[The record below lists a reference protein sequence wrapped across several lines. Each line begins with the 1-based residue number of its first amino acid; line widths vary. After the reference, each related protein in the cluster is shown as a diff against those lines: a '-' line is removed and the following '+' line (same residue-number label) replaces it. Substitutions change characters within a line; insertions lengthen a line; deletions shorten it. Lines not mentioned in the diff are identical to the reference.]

1 MLSWLLP
8 VLGFLLANGLIGVT
22 SKLALREVS
31 WHVVLLWT
39 TICYSLLGFCIFI
52 SGVGFA
58 VNESIGWVAVMGILV
73 PGTLILLFVALTNGD
88 VSRVIPIGAAYP
100 AITVFAAALFL
111 DERLT
116 LTRIA
121 GTLLVIVGVILVSTE
136 VRTRREELASGAE
149 ESNSPAQV

>member
-8 VLGFLLANGLIGVT
+8 VLGFLLTNGLIGVT

-39 TICYSLLGFCIFI
+39 TICYTLFCLGFLI
-52 SGVGFA
+52 SGVGFT
-58 VNESIGWVAVMGILV
+58 VNESIGWVGLMAILV
-73 PGTLILLFVALTNGD
+73 PGTLILLFVALANGD

-100 AITVFAAALFL
+100 AITVFAAAIFL
-111 DERLT
+111 DEPLT
-116 LTRIA
+116 LTRIV

-136 VRTRREELASGAE
+136 VRSRREDVDAASA